1 MQLQIGVK
9 VIIKNSLGKYLL
21 IKRAEQLQNET
32 ELFWD
37 IPGGRIDTHEHLHE
51 ALVREVYEEVGITL
65 NGTTQLVNA
74 QDIFV
79 ESKQLHVVRLTYL
92 LSQDIDD
99 ITLSHEH
106 DAHKWCTIDET
117 VSMNIDPYLK
127 ETLQLI

>member
-21 IKRAEQLQNET
+21 IKRTEQLQNET

-37 IPGGRIDTHEHLHE
+37 IPGGRIDVHEHLDE
-51 ALVREVYEEVGITL
+51 ALAREVHEEVGVTLTGSITL
-65 NGTTQLVNA
+65 INA

-106 DAHKWCTIDET
+106 DAHKWCTIDEIA
-117 VSMNIDPYLK
+117 SMNIDPYLK
-127 ETLQLI
+127 GTLRLI